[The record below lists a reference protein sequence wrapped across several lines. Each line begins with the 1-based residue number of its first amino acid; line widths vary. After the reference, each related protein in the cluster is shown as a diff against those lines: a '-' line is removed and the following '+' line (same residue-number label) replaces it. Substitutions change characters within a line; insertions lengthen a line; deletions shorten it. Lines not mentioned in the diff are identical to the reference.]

1 MNSTKIDIYNHP
13 NWIVSGNQENFELSI
28 QYKQIWGVMNK
39 WYPYWKALEQEDILF
54 FYISGI
60 KKVIGIGRTGNKFI
74 QREPLWPDEVEEG
87 IVKYPLRFEFS
98 LDYLLPLEEWKEKG
112 INITDFIQRNI
123 GKGAFADLLRGGVN
137 FIRDENLIAFLYA
150 EFKEKLNFEIKP
162 SKNIVPIE
170 TVELLL
176 EETGL
181 HSHLIYLIVEI
192 GRMNKFLSEKEYTS
206 GNMRFDAIWRR
217 IDKGS
222 PTYVFEV
229 QVGGDVYR
237 AMAKLK
243 HAFDLWNSNIFLVFS
258 NERDLYSAK
267 ELLNGTF
274 HEIKGKIRTVHADEI
289 RELHKRKLSWIE
301 LEQKIGIL

>member
-1 MNSTKIDIYNHP
+1 MNSEKIDIYNHP
-13 NWIVSGNQENFELSI
+13 NWIISGDQENFELSI

-39 WYPYWKALEQEDILF
+39 WYPYWKSLEKEDILF

-60 KKVIGIGRTGNKFI
+60 KKVIGTGKAGNKFI

-98 LDYLLPLEEWKEKG
+98 LDYLLLQEEWKEKG

-123 GKGAFADLLRGGVN
+123 GRGAFADLLRGGVN
-137 FIRDENLIAFLYA
+137 FIRYENLISFLYA
-150 EFKEKLNFEIKP
+150 EFKERLNFEIK
-162 SKNIVPIE
+162 SCKNIVPIK
-170 TVELLL
+170 TVELPL
-176 EETGL
+176 EKTDL

-206 GNMRFDAIWRR
+206 GNMRVDAVWRR
-217 IDKGS
+217 IDMGS

-237 AMAKLK
+237 ALARLK

-258 NERDLYSAK
+258 NEKDFYSAK
-267 ELLNGTF
+267 GLLNGTF
-274 HEIKGKIRTVHADEI
+274 HEIKGKVKTIHADEI
-289 RELHKRKLSWIE
+289 KELHKRKISWIE
-301 LEQKIGIL
+301 LEQKLGIL